1 MIVCRHFVYSLGSEY
16 RNHIADNFFVRVH
29 CQVGAFGSL
38 G

>member
-1 MIVCRHFVYSLGSEY
+1 MVNVSLHSLGSEY
-16 RNHIADNFFVRVH
+16 RDDISDNFFVLVH